1 MASLDSLLT
10 SDNLVP
16 CSALVWDSEHLL
28 IKGSSQHV
36 YVEPRAIG
44 VIKHLKTRQDLW
56 NCAKI
61 RVGESK
67 RDFRGAPVFGVP
79 FEKALELLSR
89 ESYNKPILKSMYC
102 RDDASYISDNR
113 LGFLGSL
120 VAHVSRKMEDNDVR
134 ITLEAWETISA
145 GPETFYIHGI
155 FSSVQKVWIHLD
167 GATMNHSDYQKG
179 LLFNKGNKTKGTNY
193 AKHFRLDGRLS
204 TCEVVK
210 IANAFLPLDEV
221 TPQYM
226 QQLPSV
232 SAALT

>member
-1 MASLDSLLT
+1 
-10 SDNLVP
+10 
-16 CSALVWDSEHLL
+16 
-28 IKGSSQHV
+28 
-36 YVEPRAIG
+36 
-44 VIKHLKTRQDLW
+44 
-56 NCAKI
+56 
-61 RVGESK
+61 
-67 RDFRGAPVFGVP
+67 
-79 FEKALELLSR
+79 
-89 ESYNKPILKSMYC
+89 MYC

-193 AKHFRLDGRLS
+193 AKHFRLDGRPV
-204 TCEVVK
+204 TFRK
-210 IANAFLPLDEV
+210 GV
-221 TPQYM
+221 TP
-226 QQLPSV
+226 
-232 SAALT
+232 